1 MLISRASERHVID
14 QGKFIIRMISPGK
27 KLGDP
32 KDPFGL
38 GPLGRMDHSTLDPGM
53 VIPMHPHMNDEILS
67 YMRKGQMM
75 HRDSHG
81 HIELLYGHYMM
92 MMNAGKVFYHEE
104 TCMDDADEKVEMLQI
119 FFRPEEDN
127 LESKVQF
134 HNFEFYHSLDE
145 WRLIGG
151 PEGSDAPLLIR
162 SQAWFYDMHL
172 KHDTIETPPLEKDG
186 LAGFL
191 YIFDGSVTVQGSNEV
206 LNKGDQAL
214 LQGET
219 ISVYADEQADLVFFV
234 LDTKSKYSRNG
245 MYAR

>member
-1 MLISRASERHVID
+1 MLISRASERHIID

-119 FFRPEEDN
+119 FFRPEEDD

-134 HNFEFYHSLDE
+134 HNFEKVLTLRCSSDHKPGSTTPILNTIPSKRHRLKKKDLRDFYMCSME
-145 WRLIGG
+145 
-151 PEGSDAPLLIR
+151 A
-162 SQAWFYDMHL
+162 
-172 KHDTIETPPLEKDG
+172 
-186 LAGFL
+186 
-191 YIFDGSVTVQGSNEV
+191 
-206 LNKGDQAL
+206 
-214 LQGET
+214 
-219 ISVYADEQADLVFFV
+219 
-234 LDTKSKYSRNG
+234 
-245 MYAR
+245 

>member
-1 MLISRASERHVID
+1 MLISRATERHIID

-38 GPLGRMDHSTLDPGM
+38 GPLGRMDHATLDPGM

-81 HIELLYGHYMM
+81 HIELLYGYYMM
-92 MMNAGKVFYHEE
+92 MMNSGKVFYHEE

-119 FFRPEEDN
+119 FLRPEQDD

-151 PEGSDAPLLIR
+151 PDGSDAPLLIR
-162 SQAWFYDMHL
+162 SQAWFYDTHL
-172 KHDTIETPPLEKDG
+172 KHDSIETPLLEKEG

-191 YIFDGSVTVQGSNEV
+191 YVFDGSVTVQGSNEV
-206 LNKGDQAL
+206 LNKGDQVV

-234 LDTKSKYSRNG
+234 LNTKSKYSRNG